1 MSLLWLLL
9 LAVVRHED
17 IVRRSKLYL
26 SCSNRVSDMFLKRR
40 CQRRENPQYCFR
52 AVCHQSFAQ
61 RATISRT
68 KRALQSLQIRD

>member
-40 CQRRENPQYCFR
+40 CQRRENPQ
-52 AVCHQSFAQ
+52 
-61 RATISRT
+61 
-68 KRALQSLQIRD
+68 